1 MKHTL
6 ESSKLFPYIAWT
18 AVILFAGFTAH
29 LAWSLV
35 RFVEKI
41 TQFASIT

>member
-1 MKHTL
+1 MRHAL
-6 ESSKLFPYIAWT
+6 EKSKLFPYIAWT

-35 RFVEKI
+35 KFVDTI
-41 TQFASIT
+41 TQFASLS